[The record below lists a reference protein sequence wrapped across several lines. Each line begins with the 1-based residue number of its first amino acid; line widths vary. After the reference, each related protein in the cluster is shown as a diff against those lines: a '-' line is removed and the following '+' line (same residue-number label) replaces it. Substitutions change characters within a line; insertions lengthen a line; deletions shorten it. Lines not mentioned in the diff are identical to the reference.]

1 MPSFNFPTV
10 VAGVVLVLVA
20 AGFALERLDLVS
32 ADVLRLMPAAI
43 ALVIGGAMA
52 YAAFGRKRPPPAR
65 KKPTA
70 PKRHGKS

>member
-10 VAGVVLVLVA
+10 VAGVVLVLVG

-32 ADVLRLMPAAI
+32 SDVLRLMPGAI

-52 YAAFGRKRPPPAR
+52 YAAFGRKRSPAAR
-65 KKPTA
+65 KKPVP
-70 PKRHGKS
+70 PKRHGRS